1 MILLNGTPALTAVRQ
16 HTQTTPIVF
25 VNVGDPVGS
34 GLIASLARPGGH
46 ITGFTN
52 YEYSMGGKWLELLK
66 EVTPRVTRCLTIF
79 NSENAAHK
87 GLLQAVEA
95 VASSAAIRLA
105 PLDIS
110 NPSNIE
116 AAVDNFSKEA
126 NGGLIVLPDFRTTTY
141 RDRIIDSAARNNLP
155 GVFPFRSFAISGGLL
170 VYAVDSFELYRRG
183 AASYADRIL
192 RGSTPGQL
200 PVQAPT
206 KFELVINLKT
216 AKALGIAVPPTL
228 LARVDEVIE

>member
-1 MILLNGTPALTAVRQ
+1 MEWRWAEGDGERLRAYATELVALRPDVILLNGTPALTAVRQ

-66 EVTPRVTRCLTIF
+66 EVTPRVIRCLAVF
-79 NSENAAHK
+79 NSENASHK

-110 NPSNIE
+110 SPSNIE
-116 AAVDNFSKEA
+116 AAVDNFAKAA

-141 RDRIIDSAARNNLP
+141 RDRIIDWRPATTCRVYSRFDRSQSAAVCWSTRLTPSNSIGAEPHLMRI
-155 GVFPFRSFAISGGLL
+155 VSC
-170 VYAVDSFELYRRG
+170 G
-183 AASYADRIL
+183 AAHPDSCPCR
-192 RGSTPGQL
+192 RRP
-200 PVQAPT
+200 
-206 KFELVINLKT
+206 NLSW
-216 AKALGIAVPPTL
+216 
-228 LARVDEVIE
+228 